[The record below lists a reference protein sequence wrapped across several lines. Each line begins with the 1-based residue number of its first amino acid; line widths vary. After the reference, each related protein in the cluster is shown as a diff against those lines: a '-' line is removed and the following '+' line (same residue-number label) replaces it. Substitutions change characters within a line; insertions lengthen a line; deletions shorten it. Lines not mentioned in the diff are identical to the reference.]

1 MTDRAKELDAAAK
14 DIDLESLQAAKA
26 AIAASCQEYIRWA
39 DLFSCRLET
48 VDPGELHKFA
58 RAFSLTL
65 LGHLPTRPGTCP
77 FCIQYDRDKSCTS
90 CGYAATHGSCSAE
103 DSAFSLFIEA
113 FQELGRAIYQD
124 TGELGCSPHDA
135 RMLLHSSIQAS
146 FDLAIQMQKDLTS
159 ACALELMELKA
170 EYLDAMI
177 KLLPDEVLCEE
188 VARKR
193 RLVEKML
200 LDYW

>member
-1 MTDRAKELDAAAK
+1 
-14 DIDLESLQAAKA
+14 
-26 AIAASCQEYIRWA
+26 
-39 DLFSCRLET
+39 
-48 VDPGELHKFA
+48 
-58 RAFSLTL
+58 
-65 LGHLPTRPGTCP
+65 
-77 FCIQYDRDKSCTS
+77 
-90 CGYAATHGSCSAE
+90 
-103 DSAFSLFIEA
+103 
-113 FQELGRAIYQD
+113 
-124 TGELGCSPHDA
+124 
-135 RMLLHSSIQAS
+135 MLLHSSIQAS